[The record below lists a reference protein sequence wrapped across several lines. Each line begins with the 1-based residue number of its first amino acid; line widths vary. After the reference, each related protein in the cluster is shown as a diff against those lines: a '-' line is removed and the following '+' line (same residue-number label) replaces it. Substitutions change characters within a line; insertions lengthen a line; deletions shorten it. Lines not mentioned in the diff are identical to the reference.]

1 MSDWSDADDGRSLIS
16 HLTRPSSA
24 PRADYRRALFHEVA
38 MSLGMT
44 LADPATVIPVLLREL
59 RASNTIIGLLPSIRF
74 GGWLLP
80 QLFAAGYLQSKQRK
94 VPYVVGLDVARS
106 LSYVL
111 IALLVIYHQHIPSG
125 LAIGVFLAVFGFT
138 RMTAGSATVGRFDVV
153 GKVVPRNRLAEFYA
167 TRGIWTGAGGL
178 AAGVFIG
185 VVLASGL
192 RFPVN
197 YATLFIASA
206 VVFTTGALVFGLVR
220 EGGGSVSLRARSP
233 LANLG
238 NALTV
243 VRRDPLYRRY
253 LTYRLSLEVMG
264 VAAPFYMVYAADVW
278 GVPVAMAGTYV
289 AAGTAAS
296 LLANLHWRRRA
307 QHAGNVT
314 VLTESVLL
322 GALAPLLPLLLTWF
336 HGGQPAPGGSWVPA
350 LVFLLAFVVQ
360 GAGNSGREICNNA
373 VLINMAPDSDR
384 PSYIGL
390 TNTITGLLTFT
401 PILAG
406 RLIDE
411 YGYQPLLLFAV
422 LAALVTWWAAARVR
436 EPLAAEAICREAG
449 DDG

>member
-1 MSDWSDADDGRSLIS
+1 LSDWADADDGRSLVS
-16 HLTRPSSA
+16 HLTRPSAA
-24 PRADYRRALFHEVA
+24 PRANYRRALFHEVA
-38 MSLGMT
+38 MSLGLT

-59 RASNTIIGLLPSIRF
+59 RASNTVIGLLPSIRF

-94 VPYVVGLDVARS
+94 VPFVVWLDLARA

-111 IALLVIYHQHIPSG
+111 IALLVVYHRHIPTG
-125 LAIGVFLAVFGFT
+125 LAIGAFLIVFGFT

-153 GKVVPRNRLAEFYA
+153 GKVVPRDRLAEFYA

-185 VVLASGL
+185 AVLASGL
-192 RFPVN
+192 VFPVN
-197 YATLFIASA
+197 YATLFVASSIVFA
-206 VVFTTGALVFGLVR
+206 VGAMVFGLVA
-220 EGGGSVSLRARSP
+220 EPGGAVSPSTRSP

-238 NALTV
+238 HALTV
-243 VRRDPLYRRY
+243 VRRDPFYRRY
-253 LTYRLSLEVMG
+253 LTYRLLLEVMG

-278 GVPVAMAGTYV
+278 SVPPAMAGTYV

-296 LLANLHWRRRA
+296 LLANFHWRRRA
-307 QHAGNVT
+307 ERAGNVA

-322 GALAPLLPLLLTWF
+322 GSLAPLLPLLLSLLYGE
-336 HGGQPAPGGSWVPA
+336 GGTPGEGWLASLIF
-350 LVFLLAFVVQ
+350 LVAFVVQ
-360 GAGNSGREICNNA
+360 GAGSSGREICNNA

-401 PILAG
+401 PIAAG
-406 RLIDE
+406 RLIDAH
-411 YGYQPLLLFAV
+411 GYQPLLVFAFA
-422 LAALVTWWAAARVR
+422 AALVTGWAAARVR
-436 EPLAAEAICREAG
+436 EPSGPGEGRERAG
-449 DDG
+449 GT